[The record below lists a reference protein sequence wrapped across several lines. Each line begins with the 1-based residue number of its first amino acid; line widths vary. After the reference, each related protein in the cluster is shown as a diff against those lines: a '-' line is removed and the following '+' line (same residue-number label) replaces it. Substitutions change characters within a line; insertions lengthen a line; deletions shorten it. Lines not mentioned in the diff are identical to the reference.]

1 METSCFSS
9 TYFRTAHSWGPSAA
23 APYGCRQKTSPP
35 PRKRS
40 VTARHEKLPVRSS
53 SKERCNREALVH
65 GGQPSTD
72 AAATQNP
79 SVLSDGPE
87 EDSHACRVRTSKQ
100 ADDVGGFRCPT
111 TPKFSPNER
120 AQRLMAGKITKSGH
134 SGSPSP
140 LSLDVLVTPV
150 APTHVYTLS
159 CINLPDERK
168 PCSAPSIAAAIHG
181 RWS

>member
-1 METSCFSS
+1 MQQRPTV
-9 TYFRTAHSWGPSAA
+9 AD
-23 APYGCRQKTSPP
+23 KTHRPLHANGASRPGM
-35 PRKRS
+35 RS
-40 VTARHEKLPVRSS
+40 YQCARRRRGAT
-53 SKERCNREALVH
+53 ERRWCMVGSQALM
-65 GGQPSTD
+65 P
-72 AAATQNP
+72 
-79 SVLSDGPE
+79 L

-120 AQRLMAGKITKSGH
+120 AQRLMVGKITKSGH

-150 APTHVYTLS
+150 APTHVFTLS

-168 PCSAPSIAAAIHG
+168 QCSAPSIAAAIHG